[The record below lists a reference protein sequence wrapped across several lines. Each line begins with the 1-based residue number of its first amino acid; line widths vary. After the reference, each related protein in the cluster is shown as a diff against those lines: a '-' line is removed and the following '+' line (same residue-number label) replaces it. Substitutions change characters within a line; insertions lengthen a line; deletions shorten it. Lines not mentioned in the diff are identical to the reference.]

1 MLRMHDH
8 LKYPYFVA
16 FYENR
21 VKVGLRPNTMFFI
34 IKSYNN
40 ISNFVIFLFYNALVY
55 FEVISKKQLLQ
66 CYILYIAHQLIYGF
80 FFCQKLIAKERLNE

>member
-21 VKVGLRPNTMFFI
+21 VKVGLRRKVYSRYANTGQWSLCASDRHEI
-34 IKSYNN
+34 
-40 ISNFVIFLFYNALVY
+40 
-55 FEVISKKQLLQ
+55 E
-66 CYILYIAHQLIYGF
+66 
-80 FFCQKLIAKERLNE
+80 KLIDSKLMPRPFRGRGIIAL

>member
-21 VKVGLRPNTMFFI
+21 VKVGLKMY
-34 IKSYNN
+34 KENN
-40 ISNFVIFLFYNALVY
+40 AWRIGL
-55 FEVISKKQLLQ
+55 
-66 CYILYIAHQLIYGF
+66 
-80 FFCQKLIAKERLNE
+80 KESFGVRNLSPF

>member
-21 VKVGLRPNTMFFI
+21 VKVGLKPKNRQATPIRIRLLRMNF
-34 IKSYNN
+34 NN
-40 ISNFVIFLFYNALVY
+40 FR
-55 FEVISKKQLLQ
+55 K
-66 CYILYIAHQLIYGF
+66 ILPEGTA
-80 FFCQKLIAKERLNE
+80 

>member
-21 VKVGLRPNTMFFI
+21 VKVGLSSSGMALLVFIVDKLSGFRP
-34 IKSYNN
+34 
-40 ISNFVIFLFYNALVY
+40 
-55 FEVISKKQLLQ
+55 
-66 CYILYIAHQLIYGF
+66 
-80 FFCQKLIAKERLNE
+80 R

>member
-21 VKVGLRPNTMFFI
+21 VKVGLGMRDGLKIT
-34 IKSYNN
+34 
-40 ISNFVIFLFYNALVY
+40 
-55 FEVISKKQLLQ
+55 
-66 CYILYIAHQLIYGF
+66 IA
-80 FFCQKLIAKERLNE
+80 ASER

>member
-21 VKVGLRPNTMFFI
+21 VKVGLTVYTYELGNSENMKPRRLELSRKVRILLDEFSNRFVSGPNLPKSEELDNA
-34 IKSYNN
+34 IK
-40 ISNFVIFLFYNALVY
+40 
-55 FEVISKKQLLQ
+55 K
-66 CYILYIAHQLIYGF
+66 ILGV
-80 FFCQKLIAKERLNE
+80 K

>member
-21 VKVGLRPNTMFFI
+21 VKVGLKTLLSVNICPAEIMHARYFFT
-34 IKSYNN
+34 K
-40 ISNFVIFLFYNALVY
+40 
-55 FEVISKKQLLQ
+55 EKQSERHVLRE
-66 CYILYIAHQLIYGF
+66 LIT
-80 FFCQKLIAKERLNE
+80 

>member
-21 VKVGLRPNTMFFI
+21 VKVGLRICAIKNRIIPNYT
-34 IKSYNN
+34 
-40 ISNFVIFLFYNALVY
+40 NFPFRDKPCGTFLHAW
-55 FEVISKKQLLQ
+55 I
-66 CYILYIAHQLIYGF
+66 C
-80 FFCQKLIAKERLNE
+80 

>member
-21 VKVGLRPNTMFFI
+21 VKVGLRCH
-34 IKSYNN
+34 SREEDV
-40 ISNFVIFLFYNALVY
+40 S
-55 FEVISKKQLLQ
+55 
-66 CYILYIAHQLIYGF
+66 
-80 FFCQKLIAKERLNE
+80 

>member
-21 VKVGLRPNTMFFI
+21 VKVGLIIQQTKKPLMFNL
-34 IKSYNN
+34 S
-40 ISNFVIFLFYNALVY
+40 A
-55 FEVISKKQLLQ
+55 
-66 CYILYIAHQLIYGF
+66 
-80 FFCQKLIAKERLNE
+80 

>member
-21 VKVGLRPNTMFFI
+21 VKVGLRT
-34 IKSYNN
+34 IKTSFTFARVKLTRFHYGTKAKRM
-40 ISNFVIFLFYNALVY
+40 LLPQ
-55 FEVISKKQLLQ
+55 QL
-66 CYILYIAHQLIYGF
+66 ARD
-80 FFCQKLIAKERLNE
+80 RLTRHGLTN

>member
-21 VKVGLRPNTMFFI
+21 VKVGL
-34 IKSYNN
+34 
-40 ISNFVIFLFYNALVY
+40 IFLFKLNVEAVGKTALGSC
-55 FEVISKKQLLQ
+55 SKMLRCK
-66 CYILYIAHQLIYGF
+66 AR
-80 FFCQKLIAKERLNE
+80 EP

>member
-21 VKVGLRPNTMFFI
+21 VKVGL
-34 IKSYNN
+34 N
-40 ISNFVIFLFYNALVY
+40 ISAM
-55 FEVISKKQLLQ
+55 LLNDSAAQ
-66 CYILYIAHQLIYGF
+66 AAARRLDF
-80 FFCQKLIAKERLNE
+80 FFSWLI